1 MLCLGLGKVYLP
13 EKYDFCLF
21 FFSFWPATF
30 CILYIL
36 LGVAQGQFKYNNK
49 INHSAFIFI
58 LLKWYR
64 NKITFRITFLVS
76 YSEWNTGPLYE
87 FCCSLAYFFF
97 STHHFILFPPVVA
110 HKWYTIIKHCVAG
123 LLSFFFSSRLIYN
136 YVFSRNYLSF

>member
-21 FFSFWPATF
+21 LFSLWPATF
-30 CILYIL
+30 YILYIM

-49 INHSAFIFI
+49 INHSTFIFI

-64 NKITFRITFLVS
+64 NKIAFRITFLVS

-87 FCCSLAYFFF
+87 FCCSLAYFSL
-97 STHHFILFPPVVA
+97 STHYFILFPSIVT
-110 HKWYTIIKHCVAG
+110 HKWYTIIKHHVAR
-123 LLSFFFSSRLIYN
+123 LLSFFFSSGLIYN
-136 YVFSRNYLSF
+136 HIFF